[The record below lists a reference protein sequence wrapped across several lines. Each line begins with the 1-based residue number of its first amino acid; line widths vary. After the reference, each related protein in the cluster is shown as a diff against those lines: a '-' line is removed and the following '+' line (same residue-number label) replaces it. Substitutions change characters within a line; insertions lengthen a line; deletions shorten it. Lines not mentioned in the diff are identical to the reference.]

1 MTMEMRTRV
10 VFIGLVVASLVG
22 IIGMYTWVEVTE
34 TPLVTSTHTNSIPIK
49 SLACAGFYS
58 SSEQFG
64 INLPLAGT
72 NYNAL
77 TYSTRLSVAHRDT
90 TCNWVYGGRTF
101 SLYGSIEVTVPVTGG
116 LVYIQDFYGFGYK
129 GNTNK
134 DPDIY
139 VWFKLNQTTM
149 SSIASS
155 AYIRMYYYKGEPYW
169 ELDLINGTMI
179 GPIRLSPGQAL
190 RLDLFVKANATG
202 TGKFVIELYAI
213 RVE

>member
-1 MTMEMRTRV
+1 MEIKTRAA
-10 VFIGLVVASLVG
+10 FIGLVLASLIGVV
-22 IIGMYTWVEVTE
+22 GMYTWVEVTE
-34 TPLVTSTHTNSIPIK
+34 TTLVTNTYMNSTPIK

-77 TYSTRLSVAHRDT
+77 IHSARRLSVVHGNA
-90 TCNWVYGGRTF
+90 TCYWVYGGRTF
-101 SLYGSIEVTVPVTGG
+101 SLYESIEVTVPVTNG

-134 DPDIY
+134 DTDIY

-149 SSIASS
+149 GSIASS
-155 AYIRMYYYKGEPYW
+155 AYVRMYYHKGESYW

-190 RLDLFVKANATG
+190 KLDLLIKATTTG
-202 TGKFVIELYAI
+202 IGKFVIELYAI
-213 RVE
+213 RIE